1 MIFHWGLYSIP
12 GIVESWSICSEDVDW
27 INRSRDLGYEEYKQ
41 WYWGLKDRFDPSSF
55 DPEEWAEIMEEAGM
69 RYMIFTTKHHDG
81 FCMFDTGVTDFSIA
95 ATPFFR
101 RDSTDITLE
110 ILEAFRDK
118 GFMVGTYFSKPD
130 WHCGYYWWDQYAT
143 ADRASLRL
151 MGDQY
156 LLLEALAATGKPLIT
171 VYIQG
176 RPLDMR
182 DASSLSDALLTA
194 WYPGEQG
201 GTAIASVLFGDT
213 GPSWRL
219 PISVPLDAGQL
230 PAYYSQGSQSDYTDM
245 PSAPLYPFGYGLT
258 YTEFEYGKISID
270 TADFHNAGNL
280 RISVRI
286 TNTGTRHGTETVQL
300 YIRDKVSSY
309 RVCDLRLAAFE
320 RVSLAPGESSVAEFT
335 LDKDALAYY
344 FPDGRKVF
352 EDGEFEI
359 MAGASSTD
367 IRSTEILKM
376 QNDIRNR

>member
-1 MIFHWGLYSIP
+1 MTVRLP
-12 GIVESWSICSEDVDW
+12 D
-27 INRSRDLGYEEYKQ
+27 
-41 WYWGLKDRFDPSSF
+41 GLKDGPVAIAFSPAVKEAYRNPHMPVDARVS
-55 DPEEWAEIMEEAGM
+55 DLIGRMTLEEKIGQMLCLQGWETY
-69 RYMIFTTKHHDG
+69 RRTKG
-81 FCMFDTGVTDFSIA
+81 GAVINEDF
-95 ATPFFR
+95 
-101 RDSTDITLE
+101 TDIIGKLHAGGLYAVQRADPWTKKTFDNGLDAKLGADVLE
-110 ILEAFRDK
+110 QMQR
-118 GFMVGTYFSKPD
+118 
-130 WHCGYYWWDQYAT
+130 YAIEET
-143 ADRASLRL
+143 RL
-151 MGDQY
+151 GIPL
-156 LLLEALAATGKPLIT
+156 LLLEALAATGMPLIT

-176 RPLDMR
+176 RALDMR
-182 DASSLSDALLTA
+182 DASNLSDALLTA

-213 GPSWRL
+213 GPSGRL

-367 IRSTEILKM
+367 IRSTEILKGKG
-376 QNDIRNR
+376 

>member
-118 GFMVGTYFSKPD
+118 
-130 WHCGYYWWDQYAT
+130 
-143 ADRASLRL
+143 
-151 MGDQY
+151 
-156 LLLEALAATGKPLIT
+156 
-171 VYIQG
+171 
-176 RPLDMR
+176 
-182 DASSLSDALLTA
+182 
-194 WYPGEQG
+194 
-201 GTAIASVLFGDT
+201 
-213 GPSWRL
+213 
-219 PISVPLDAGQL
+219 
-230 PAYYSQGSQSDYTDM
+230 
-245 PSAPLYPFGYGLT
+245 
-258 YTEFEYGKISID
+258 
-270 TADFHNAGNL
+270 
-280 RISVRI
+280 
-286 TNTGTRHGTETVQL
+286 
-300 YIRDKVSSY
+300 VSSY

-367 IRSTEILKM
+367 IRSTEILKGKG
-376 QNDIRNR
+376 